1 MTISRKIGRGMTNLF
16 QENFEM
22 ITGSMQVSE
31 IAVSTTIEYY
41 QKDLDES
48 DQGYQR
54 PLNQRRI
61 QSMANSFER
70 DIKNGSFL
78 PIPTA
83 IILSDR
89 GVNYKVNNGEIDLI
103 DGEFKIIDGQHRSK
117 SFSEVVSKFKDE
129 LPDFATNR
137 LPVVIIKIEDPN
149 KSENEKKD
157 LEMKIFKTINET
169 AKRVPVDLALH
180 LLTWR
185 KDTLGSGLSN
195 TITEDNR
202 IICNKVI
209 NRLNEKCKTWKDV
222 FLMPADVKY
231 SRQEI
236 ANNPKLAH
244 KRIVK
249 STSAVNSLKPVL
261 NMVNEKHWSIEG
273 QPTPSFEGKV
283 DFIYGLTKNFWDAVE
298 ERMPDVTLNAKEFVL
313 HKSTGSFSMHHL
325 LAFLVDHMLEKK
337 MSLKKKDFLKLL
349 SKDKEFLNSDWWA
362 SNIEFHSKGQKGE
375 ATKYGNMAGFKQLGK
390 RMFQNIKESTPL
402 TDETM
407 SSLV

>member
-1 MTISRKIGRGMTNLF
+1 MTVSRKIGRGMTNIL

-22 ITGSMQVSE
+22 ITGSMQVGE
-31 IAVSTTIEYY
+31 ISTSTTIEYY
-41 QKDLDES
+41 QKDLSES

-54 PLNQRRI
+54 PLNSRRI

-70 DIKNGSFL
+70 DIKNGNFL

-89 GVNYKVNNGEIDLI
+89 GVNYKTSNGEIDLI

-117 SFSEVVSKFKDE
+117 SFSEVVTKFKDE
-129 LPDFATNR
+129 LPNFSTNH

-149 KSENEKKD
+149 KTENEKKD

-185 KDTLGSGLSN
+185 KDTFGSGLAN
-195 TITEDNR
+195 TVTEENR
-202 IICNKVI
+202 IICNKVV
-209 NRLNEKCKTWKDV
+209 NRLNDRCKTWKDV
-222 FLMPADVKY
+222 ILMPADDKY
-231 SRQEI
+231 SRADINSNEI
-236 ANNPKLAH
+236 LAH

-249 STSAVNSLKPVL
+249 STSLVNSLKPVL
-261 NMVNEKHWSIEG
+261 NMVNEKYWNIEG
-273 QPTPSFEGKV
+273 QATPSFDGKV
-283 DFIYGLTKNFWDAVE
+283 DFIYGISKNFWDAID
-298 ERMPDVTLNAKEFVL
+298 ERMPDISLNAKEYVL

-325 LAFLVDHMLEKK
+325 LSLLVEYMLEKN
-337 MSLKKKDFLKLL
+337 MNLKKKDFLKLL
-349 SKDKEFLNSDWWA
+349 NKDLKFLTSEFWV
-362 SNIEFHSKGQKGE
+362 SNIVFSEKSRKGE

-390 RMFQNIKESTPL
+390 VMFQEIKPQALS
-402 TDETM
+402 DEDM
-407 SSLV
+407 ASLV